1 MSALTNCSVWLMKLA
16 DGWAEQADI
25 TCSGSTA
32 PLLILSNIVLT
43 VGIVLFIE
51 SGMWIQIAVAQ
62 KRHVSM
68 KGGIKRVFMAGLVS
82 AIPIGLKIVLQVLI
96 GSVNFFRYV

>member
-1 MSALTNCSVWLMKLA
+1 MKLA

-32 PLLILSNIVLT
+32 PLLILSNILLT

-68 KGGIKRVFMAGLVS
+68 QGGGIKRVLMAGLVRV
-82 AIPIGLKIVLQVLI
+82 IPIVLKIVLQVLI
-96 GSVNFFRYV
+96 GSVNFFRCV